1 MSSKFKDIGITE
13 FKRKLAKRLILHNIN
28 SIDEI
33 IHDFKLNRTNEI
45 EGIET
50 ISTSTFYNYTKDDKI
65 EGFSRKKL
73 PMIRKK
79 IIKKKVKLTLKA
91 QQTLKKDYLSL
102 KIGLNLV
109 IGKVIL

>member
-13 FKRKLAKRLILHNIN
+13 FKRKSAKRLILHNIN

-65 EGFSRKKL
+65 EGFSRKK
-73 PMIRKK
+73 I
-79 IIKKKVKLTLKA
+79 TY
-91 QQTLKKDYLSL
+91 D
-102 KIGLNLV
+102 
-109 IGKVIL
+109 